1 MSASPKSEPIL
12 TAEEFWELPEPPH
25 GGRLELVEG
34 RVVSEMPVGERHAA
48 LAAEL
53 AASIVG
59 FVKPRRLGRVHIE
72 LGHRL
77 AMNPDTVRAPDVSFM
92 SAERLPAAPGDRFV
106 EGAPDLA
113 IEIMSPE
120 DREPDVAR
128 KVEEY
133 FDAGAKRVW
142 IVRPRNH
149 SITVHRPGG
158 DAHTYTNGDIL
169 TSDDA
174 GFATEGFALDL
185 PGLFAE

>member
-34 RVVSEMPVGERHAA
+34 RVVSEMPVGRLHARLASRLVTA
-48 LAAEL
+48 LSIFV
-53 AASIVG
+53 ASN
-59 FVKPRRLGRVHIE
+59 RLGEVHVE
-72 LGHRL
+72 LGHRTTRQ
-77 AMNPDTVRAPDVSFM
+77 PDSVRAPDVSFVA
-92 SAERLPAAPGDRFV
+92 AERLANLPMDGFV